1 MGRHSIIKRGETV
14 FAHGDEI
21 TSCATLVTG
30 ALKITRFDANGD
42 EHILSIIH
50 PAGFVGEMFAPVAQH
65 DVVALTDSR
74 LCFFSQNQYQA
85 AMAEFPALTQALLRR
100 SDEDLIEA
108 RNLLALAGR
117 NSAQQR
123 VAGLVLA
130 LARAASHSPCHPAA
144 VFDLLL
150 TRGEIAS
157 MLGLTIE
164 TVSRQFGKLE
174 KIGAIERNGS
184 RGVVLRDITIL
195 EDAASG

>member
-1 MGRHSIIKRGETV
+1 V
-14 FAHGDEI
+14 FAHGDVI
-21 TSCATLVTG
+21 SSCATLVSG

-74 LCFFSQNQYQA
+74 LCFFSQSQYQA

-117 NSAQQR
+117 HSAQQR
-123 VAGLVLA
+123 VAGLVMA
-130 LARAASHSPCHPAA
+130 FARAASHSPCHPAMA
-144 VFDLLL
+144 FDLLL

-174 KIGAIERNGS
+174 KLGAIERTGS
-184 RGVVLRDITIL
+184 RGVLLRNAAVLDGL
-195 EDAASG
+195 AAG